1 MSPPLVKTKMS
12 SLLVLPQHVNRVCR
26 DDWAWIEVED
36 WVSPLYR
43 HPILLYGLALCLGSD
58 LPV

>member
-1 MSPPLVKTKMS
+1 MKTKMS